1 MIGCPQPE
9 RLCKVSGRQAG
20 SSLRGG
26 HHSVRI
32 LVSAIMAIA
41 LSLMGSTAAFAAPG
55 APTWT
60 DSTLATIHVTVAYS
74 DGVSAAGHPT
84 PTYSVVPDTLPDGLT
99 LDPTSGAVTG
109 TPTTEGEY
117 DFIITATN
125 GVEPDA
131 TQEFTGTVW
140 PAGASQTVAFTST
153 APTAATIGGP
163 AYTPTVHA
171 TSGLAAVITVDAS
184 ASSICSISGGIVSFL
199 AAGSCV
205 LDANQAGDETYN
217 PAPQVQQSFDV
228 GKASQTV
235 AFTSTAP
242 TAATIG
248 GPTYTPTAH
257 ATSGLAAVITVDAS
271 ASSICSISGGIV
283 SFLAAGSC
291 VLDAN
296 QAGNSEWSAAT
307 QVQQSFDVASSTPGS
322 FLVVAPGAVGIN
334 TAFSV
339 TVTAKSGSG
348 GTGTTVTG
356 YTGTIHFTST
366 DPAAVLPAD
375 YTFVSG
381 DNGVHTFTN
390 GFRLKTVGGG
400 AKTITARDTVATAV
414 TGVSGAI
421 TISSATG
428 ATFHAISPARVL
440 DTRPT
445 GGGVTHVGILT
456 GPFVAGA
463 VRTFDVANAPHVG
476 GSGIAVPTGA
486 VAVTGNITITGQT
499 AAGVVALGPTM
510 TAVGDTT
517 TVNFSALG
525 NRACNVTIGLG
536 PNGTLQAV
544 FRGPTA
550 ASTNV
555 IFDVTG
561 YFTADSSGATYHLLT
576 PGRVLDS
583 RGTGSGHTNIG
594 LAHKFFNQVPRTFN
608 VVGVKALGWSSAL
621 VPAGAV
627 AVTGNVTVTNATSAG
642 FVSVGSTVAA
652 VPKTSTLNVAAGAN
666 IANGVTVALGAG
678 KLQAVW
684 VGTAGSS
691 ADIIFDV
698 TGYFTADLTG
708 LAFHAIAPERDLD
721 TSTNLGL
728 TGAFTSGTSRALTI
742 GGVGVVPADAAG
754 ISGNLTIVNPATAG
768 FAFIS
773 PTTVASPKSST
784 INVVAHLPGANG
796 FDVGLSGGSLSIIWV
811 GAVGS
816 TADVQLDVTGYWS

>member
-1 MIGCPQPE
+1 
-9 RLCKVSGRQAG
+9 
-20 SSLRGG
+20 
-26 HHSVRI
+26 
-32 LVSAIMAIA
+32 
-41 LSLMGSTAAFAAPG
+41 
-55 APTWT
+55 
-60 DSTLATIHVTVAYS
+60 
-74 DGVSAAGHPT
+74 
-84 PTYSVVPDTLPDGLT
+84 
-99 LDPTSGAVTG
+99 
-109 TPTTEGEY
+109 
-117 DFIITATN
+117 
-125 GVEPDA
+125 
-131 TQEFTGTVW
+131 
-140 PAGASQTVAFTST
+140 
-153 APTAATIGGP
+153 
-163 AYTPTVHA
+163 
-171 TSGLAAVITVDAS
+171 
-184 ASSICSISGGIVSFL
+184 
-199 AAGSCV
+199 
-205 LDANQAGDETYN
+205 
-217 PAPQVQQSFDV
+217 
-228 GKASQTV
+228 
-235 AFTSTAP
+235 
-242 TAATIG
+242 
-248 GPTYTPTAH
+248 
-257 ATSGLAAVITVDAS
+257 
-271 ASSICSISGGIV
+271 
-283 SFLAAGSC
+283 
-291 VLDAN
+291 
-296 QAGNSEWSAAT
+296 
-307 QVQQSFDVASSTPGS
+307 
-322 FLVVAPGAVGIN
+322 
-334 TAFSV
+334 
-339 TVTAKSGSG
+339 
-348 GTGTTVTG
+348 
-356 YTGTIHFTST
+356 
-366 DPAAVLPAD
+366 
-375 YTFVSG
+375 
-381 DNGVHTFTN
+381 
-390 GFRLKTVGGG
+390 
-400 AKTITARDTVATAV
+400 V

-708 LAFHAIAPERDLD
+708 LAFHAIAPERNLD